1 MIKEV
6 LPDPRRHAYRE
17 DLAAEALRGLLKAG
31 RYVKGEPRQ
40 VSAPSLPLR
49 REPRFDATLDTEALF
64 GETVTVY
71 DESEGWAW
79 VQLAR
84 DGYVGYVP
92 SEGLTERLAA
102 PTHRIAALRTYVYPE
117 PDGKAPP
124 LSLLSLNALVASLR
138 TDGKFLALAGG
149 GHVFAGHAVPIGAVA
164 PDFVAVAE
172 AFLGAPYLWGG
183 RTSVGLDCSGL
194 VQLALEAAGHAA
206 PRDADMQCEELGRAI
221 DWRPGAKL
229 RRGDLVFWEGH
240 VGIMTSGTDFL
251 HANAFH
257 MAVEVEPFAE
267 ARRRIKAAGY
277 GVTCV
282 RRLPLIGQRRRPVE
296 AKRRRKDRAG

>member
-1 MIKEV
+1 MNNAV

-17 DLAAEALRGLLKAG
+17 DLAAEKLRGLVKAA

-49 REPRFDATLDTEALF
+49 REPRFDATLDTEALL
-64 GETVTVY
+64 GEAVTLY

-84 DGYVGYVP
+84 DNYVGYMPSDGLVP
-92 SEGLTERLAA
+92 DVVP
-102 PTHRIAALRTYVYPE
+102 PTHRVSVLRTYVYPE
-117 PDGKAPP
+117 PDAKTPP
-124 LSLLSLNALVASLR
+124 LSLLSLNALVTALA

-149 GHVFAGHAVPIGAVA
+149 GHVFAGHAVPVGEVA

-172 AFLGAPYLWGG
+172 TFLGTPYLWGG

-206 PRDADMQCEELGRAI
+206 PRDADMQAAELGRAI
-221 DWRPGAKL
+221 DLRRGAKL

-240 VGIMTSGTDFL
+240 VGIMTGSKDFL

-257 MAVEVEPFAE
+257 MAVEVEPFA
-267 ARRRIKAAGY
+267 AAKRRIKAAGY
-277 GVTCV
+277 EVNCV
-282 RRLPLIGQRRRPVE
+282 RRLPRRRQP
-296 AKRRRKDRAG
+296 AR